1 MEQITSSYNLFVDTS
16 RSHTT
21 GSKGDDFL
29 INLQDAGVHA
39 SDGEHIRLNLEN
51 FSMAKTFTDVNA
63 TNNKIRV
70 RGTSNGTVGSP
81 TLYTTTGGD
90 TFVDV
95 TLQNLNYKNIFD
107 LATGF
112 SSKVRKAL
120 EDLQA
125 LGTVS
130 LKANS
135 IAPSSATVSTDN
147 IIEFILE
154 YTGTQLTSNADF
166 YVQMY
171 STESDSYELLG
182 GDRIEGNVSDS
193 NLSKSINV
201 SVNGSAPEITFT
213 CRYPA
218 QRSTMPFVYIRAPGV
233 LNTNLE
239 TKGLKQFNDD
249 HKSDVAHSDILG
261 RVVVASQ
268 DYVQYT
274 AQTGREFFLDI
285 HQKQLSYLRLKLTDS
300 RNRPIGRNAVSNTAT
315 GSGFEQS
322 TLGNLNFSAVIR
334 FDIVKSKNVAHLET
348 QHDVPNVPARFSSG
362 IVKQLRD
369 GQDTFFK
376 NPGLV

>member
-1 MEQITSSYNLFVDTS
+1 
-16 RSHTT
+16 
-21 GSKGDDFL
+21 
-29 INLQDAGVHA
+29 
-39 SDGEHIRLNLEN
+39 
-51 FSMAKTFTDVNA
+51 MAKTFTDVNA

-135 IAPSSATVSTDN
+135 ISPSSSTVSTDN

-182 GDRIEGNVSDS
+182 GDRIEGDVSDA

-201 SVNGSAPEITFT
+201 SVNGGVQEIIFT

-233 LNTNLE
+233 
-239 TKGLKQFNDD
+239 F
-249 HKSDVAHSDILG
+249 HS
-261 RVVVASQ
+261 V
-268 DYVQYT
+268 
-274 AQTGREFFLDI
+274 F
-285 HQKQLSYLRLKLTDS
+285 
-300 RNRPIGRNAVSNTAT
+300 
-315 GSGFEQS
+315 
-322 TLGNLNFSAVIR
+322 
-334 FDIVKSKNVAHLET
+334 
-348 QHDVPNVPARFSSG
+348 
-362 IVKQLRD
+362 
-369 GQDTFFK
+369 
-376 NPGLV
+376 